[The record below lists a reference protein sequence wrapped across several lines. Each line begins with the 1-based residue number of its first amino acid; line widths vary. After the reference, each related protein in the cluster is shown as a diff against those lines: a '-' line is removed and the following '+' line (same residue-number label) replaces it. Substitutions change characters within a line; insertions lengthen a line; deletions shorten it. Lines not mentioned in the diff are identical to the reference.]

1 MANNQT
7 SAKKQGRGFKEFVR
21 KLIVSLKRGPSI
33 IPMLALCVSFVYYS
47 LNLAC
52 ISNTTIRI
60 YASNMGQC
68 EFVGMLAGILVLVIF
83 LKCFPKRQKPN
94 YIFVGLTMIVIALLV
109 FVDAVYVTRIQQTL
123 SNPDNGFIVDGAD
136 SFILTARTVM
146 IVHMIMLIISAAL
159 IVLLPV
165 YGKLLKKIKTSIDVE
180 GNDDMAAIELTDDGE

>member
-47 LNLAC
+47 LNLAS
-52 ISNTTIRI
+52 ISNTTARI
-60 YASNMGQC
+60 NTSNMGQC

-109 FVDAVYVTRIQQTL
+109 FVDAVYVTRINQTL
-123 SNPDNGFIVDGAD
+123 SSPDNAFNVQGAD

-180 GNDDMAAIELTDDGE
+180 GNDDMAAIELTDDSE